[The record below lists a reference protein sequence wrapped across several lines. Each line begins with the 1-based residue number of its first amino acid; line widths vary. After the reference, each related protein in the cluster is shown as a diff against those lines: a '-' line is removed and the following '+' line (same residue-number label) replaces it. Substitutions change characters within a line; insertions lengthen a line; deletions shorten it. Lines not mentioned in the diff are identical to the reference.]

1 MPSGPLIRPIDAWQS
16 SIARFEN
23 GGPSK
28 LTRRPIIKP
37 HVSAITLGVKDL
49 SRAKQFYYEGLGW
62 PIEQQHGDWVS
73 FRASDGQ

>member
-1 MPSGPLIRPIDAWQS
+1 
-16 SIARFEN
+16 
-23 GGPSK
+23 
-28 LTRRPIIKP
+28 
-37 HVSAITLGVKDL
+37 VSAITLGVKDL